1 MYRVMNANT
10 ESAHVK
16 KDAAKNLLFLGNRF
30 TKCRHEEKRKQVY
43 LVRYFAC
50 LIVLVVRLY
59 LNRLAP
65 RILKYIYFLYALY
78 SAAFNFFFNV
88 C

>member
-30 TKCRHEEKRKQVY
+30 TKCRHEETRKQVY

-59 LNRLAP
+59 LNCLAP
-65 RILKYIYFLYALY
+65 RILKYI
-78 SAAFNFFFNV
+78 FFIYTVFSSF
-88 C
+88 